1 MAGSTTIIDLRGESA
16 VAYCGPIQSVVVTDS
31 EVAQA
36 AHQFKALA
44 DPVRL
49 RLLNLLANAPRGEIS
64 ACDLVE
70 PAGKSQPTVSHHL
83 KVLREAGFV
92 RTERRGQWIYYSIV
106 PEQLAAL
113 SSILGVPSIV

>member
-1 MAGSTTIIDLRGESA
+1 MTGSTTIIDLRGNSA
-16 VAYCGPIQSVVVTDS
+16 VAYCGPIQSVVVTDD

-36 AHQFKALA
+36 AVQFKALA

-49 RLLNLLANAPRGEIS
+49 RLLNALATAPRGEVS
-64 ACDLVE
+64 ACDLVD
-70 PAGKSQPTVSHHL
+70 PTGKSQPTVSHHL

-92 RTERRGQWIYYSIV
+92 KPERRGQWVYYRIV

-113 SSILGVPSIV
+113 CAVLGRGRG